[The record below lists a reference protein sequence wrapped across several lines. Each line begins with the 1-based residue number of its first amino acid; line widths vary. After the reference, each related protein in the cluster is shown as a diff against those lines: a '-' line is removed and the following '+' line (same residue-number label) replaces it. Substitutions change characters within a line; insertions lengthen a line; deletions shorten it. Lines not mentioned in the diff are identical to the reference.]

1 MTSLH
6 YAWRGE
12 LTHDEVEALH
22 AEGFDREPVPAP
34 AADWPGQL
42 RGHSLGWVC
51 ARRATDG
58 RLVGFVNVAWDGGA
72 HAFLLDTVVAADHR
86 RLGVA
91 ARLVAL
97 AEAEARAAGCEWLHV
112 DFEEH
117 LRPFYLDA
125 CGFRPTAAGLIP
137 LRG

>member
-6 YAWRGE
+6 YTWRGE
-12 LTHDEVEALH
+12 LTHDEVAALH
-22 AEGFDREPVPAP
+22 ADGFGPAP
-34 AADWPGQL
+34 EGGDWPGRL
-42 RGHSLGWVC
+42 RRHSLGWVC
-51 ARRATDG
+51 ARRAADG

-97 AEAEARAAGCEWLHV
+97 AEAEARAAGCDWLHV

-117 LRPFYLDA
+117 LRPFYVDA